1 MRDIIFAMLLKI
13 RRADMRKMFL
23 ILCLLL
29 IASVNTAYAG
39 IDLGVSIGDEGIRS
53 FYLSVGDYY
62 RVPEREVII
71 VRERRIPDEEIPVV
85 FFMARKARVAPAA
98 IIDLRLSG
106 LSWMDITIRYGL
118 SPEIFYVPVE
128 VAKIGPP
135 YGKAYGYYKNK
146 PKKEWKKM
154 KFSDADIVD
163 LVNLRFISEHYKYP
177 PEQVIR
183 MRSEGK
189 KFIVINDSVIKEKKG
204 GKGKAKDNGDSDKG
218 KHGKGKGKDK

>member
-1 MRDIIFAMLLKI
+1 
-13 RRADMRKMFL
+13 MRKIFL

-39 IDLGVSIGDEGIRS
+39 LDLGVSIGDEGIRG

-62 RVPEREVII
+62 RVPEREVIV

-85 FFMARKARVAPAA
+85 FFLASRARVAPAA

-106 LSWMDITIRYGL
+106 RSWMDITIRYGL
-118 SPEIFYVPVE
+118 SPEIFYVPVDI
-128 VAKIGPP
+128 AKIGPP

-154 KFSDADIVD
+154 KFSDSDIVD

-177 PEQVIR
+177 PEQVIK

-189 KFIVINDSVIKEKKG
+189 KFIVINDYVKKEKKG
-204 GKGKAKDNGDSDKG
+204 GKGKSNGNSG
-218 KHGKGKGKDK
+218 KQGHEKGKGKNK